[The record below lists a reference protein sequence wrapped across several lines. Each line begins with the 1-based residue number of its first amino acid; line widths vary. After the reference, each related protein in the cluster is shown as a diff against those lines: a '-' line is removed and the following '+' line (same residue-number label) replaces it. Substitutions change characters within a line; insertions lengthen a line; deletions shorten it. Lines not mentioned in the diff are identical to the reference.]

1 MRSLGRSQLKSK
13 IADPISLLESRP
25 MFRSIANTYR
35 EAFSGLSRSVW
46 LLSVA
51 SLINRAGTMVMPF
64 LLLFLIEKRGFTTTQ
79 AGQTLALYGV
89 AAMFASYF
97 GGRLCDR
104 FGPLRMMKGS
114 LLLTGLSFWVLGQV
128 QGRLAISAMV
138 LVLALVGEVFRPANL
153 SALSAASD
161 PGERTRSI
169 ALMRLAVNAG
179 MAVGPSVGG
188 VLAAFSYGWLFWVD
202 GATSILAAGLL
213 FFAFPGERAAAPAVH
228 SAARIR
234 AGSPFRDLPTLA
246 LLGMM
251 FLLSVVVFQVTGTF
265 PLSLRDL
272 YGFSEARIGVT
283 LAANTVIIILFEMVL
298 IHSLARRDPLKVAGL
313 GSFLFCAGLALLP
326 FGSGFAYVIFTVAI
340 WTVGEMLSFPLLTS
354 AVAARAPEETRGA
367 YMGLLNFSFAA
378 GFVVAPLVGTWV
390 YQHLGARALWLG
402 CGVVGL
408 LVWAGFQAVAVAI
421 ARPGA
426 APSGRTL
433 TPPTPSLP
441 ASPPPAGREGA

>member
-1 MRSLGRSQLKSK
+1 
-13 IADPISLLESRP
+13 
-25 MFRSIANTYR
+25 MFRSILSTYR
-35 EAFSGLSRSVW
+35 AAFSGLNRSVW
-46 LLSVA
+46 LLSLA

-64 LLLFLIEKRGFTTTQ
+64 LLLFLIEKRGLTTTQ
-79 AGQTLALYGV
+79 AGQTLALYGF

-104 FGPLRMMKGS
+104 FGPLRIMRWS
-114 LLLTGLSFWVLGQV
+114 LVLTGLSFWALGRV

-188 VLAAFSYGWLFWVD
+188 LLAAFSYGWLFWVD

-213 FFAFPGERAAAPAVH
+213 FFAFPGERAAAPRVH
-228 SAARIR
+228 SAAKIR

-251 FLLSVVVFQVTGTF
+251 FLLSVVVFQVSGTF

-283 LAANTVIIILFEMVL
+283 LASNTVIIVLFEMVL
-298 IHSLARRDPLKVAGL
+298 IHSLARRDPLKVAGF
-313 GSFLFCAGLALLP
+313 GSFLFGAGLALLP
-326 FGSGFAYVIFTVAI
+326 FGSGLGYAVLTVAV
-340 WTVGEMLSFPLLTS
+340 WTVGEMLTFPLLTS
-354 AVAARAPEETRGA
+354 AIAARAPEETRGT

-390 YQHLGARALWLG
+390 YQQLGPRALWLG
-402 CGVVGL
+402 CGVAGAV
-408 LVWAGFQAVAVAI
+408 VWAGLYAVAAWTGRRVA
-421 ARPGA
+421 GVA
-426 APSGRTL
+426 AEEASGV
-433 TPPTPSLP
+433 
-441 ASPPPAGREGA
+441 